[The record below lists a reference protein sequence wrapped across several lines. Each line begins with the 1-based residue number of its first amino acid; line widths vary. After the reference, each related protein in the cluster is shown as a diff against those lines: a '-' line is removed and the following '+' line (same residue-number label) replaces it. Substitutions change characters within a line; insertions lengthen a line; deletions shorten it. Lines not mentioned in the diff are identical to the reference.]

1 MDKRARQIA
10 FSPGNTTRRLTK
22 RLAVVAKLVES
33 TNHESWEEHQ
43 TSKHLHSL
51 NRSRLNAARVENNE
65 TEKNNNIYLVPILR
79 HPSVSYSTINRR
91 IDELC
96 SSFSSIFFFSLF
108 INYSMLKKERRKR
121 TTNRNRREIFFYSS
135 VVAFLS

>member
-65 TEKNNNIYLVPILR
+65 TEKNNNIYLVPIL